1 MGCDPRIKKKQQSQ
15 IVFSNGSLLS
25 NISIELPN
33 YPLSIHLPTHPPIH
47 LPFPPF
53 SSSSTHPSLHLSI
66 DLSIDPSI
74 YPSSIHQ
81 SIIHL
86 CHSVNAYIYAFLFLS
101 IDSPIHYPFIQ
112 PSTCLIIHSSMHLSL
127 LPSSIHYPLTRPSIH
142 LLIPP
147 STHPS
152 NHSST
157 HSATHHSSIYLSI
170 ILLPYP
176 QSTYPPSTNFFI
188 HLNFHPFPIYPRIYP
203 SSIHHPLPVTTMPS
217 IHLSIYSI
225 IHPSNH
231 PFISLSAQS
240 DIIHPSII
248 HHSSIHDSYR
258 HTLSPI
264 HPFFS
269 LLSNWVPDTVQ
280 GRLIIVL

>member
-1 MGCDPRIKKKQQSQ
+1 MSFSQ
-15 IVFSNGSLLS
+15 CIHLCIPLF
-25 NISIELPN
+25 IHWFTH
-33 YPLSIHLPTHPPIH
+33 PLSIHPT
-47 LPFPPF
+47 
-53 SSSSTHPSLHLSI
+53 
-66 DLSIDPSI
+66 
-74 YPSSIHQ
+74 
-81 SIIHL
+81 
-86 CHSVNAYIYAFLFLS
+86 
-101 IDSPIHYPFIQ
+101 
-112 PSTCLIIHSSMHLSL
+112 
-127 LPSSIHYPLTRPSIH
+127 
-142 LLIPP
+142 
-147 STHPS
+147 
-152 NHSST
+152 
-157 HSATHHSSIYLSI
+157 IYLSNHPF
-170 ILLPYP
+170 LHASLPP
-176 QSTYPPSTNFFI
+176 SFQHPLSFNPPLHPFTYPPSTNFFI

-280 GRLIIVL
+280 GRLIIVLWARISQCLFCATHFQSFHLCFPPQFPNRHHAIKASQDWVSSGHLQVTLAHLWGGKWKGWR